1 MTYFEYKGYF
11 VSIEKDLQARVWTRA
26 STTTDSIK
34 QVFEGY
40 PMSYVVRKI
49 KKDINFR
56 IKGAL

>member
-1 MTYFEYKGYF
+1 MSYFEYKGYF
-11 VSIEKDLQARVWTRA
+11 VSIEKDSQARVWTKA

-40 PMSYVVRKI
+40 PMAYVIKKI

-56 IKGAL
+56 IKEAA